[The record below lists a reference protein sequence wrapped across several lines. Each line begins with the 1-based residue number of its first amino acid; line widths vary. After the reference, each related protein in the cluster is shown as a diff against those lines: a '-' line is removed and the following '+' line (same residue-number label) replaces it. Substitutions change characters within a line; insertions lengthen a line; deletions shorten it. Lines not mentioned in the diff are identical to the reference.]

1 MGAFSN
7 EFDVKLLIGLGVFA
21 LMAAPMFGYFYN
33 KLMDRLDNE
42 HEHTS
47 LYVAGGNLFTLL
59 IGALISWKAAL
70 LFFVLFALDG
80 MPMVVGEFKRTHRKM
95 KSPRRKRMPYAANG
109 LLDEAKMA
117 SEQARKLIGKTD
129 VTKDDLRLIEHELST
144 ITLKIMEVKQIQITE
159 K

>member
-7 EFDVKLLIGLGVFA
+7 EFDAKLLIGLGVFA

-80 MPMVVGEFKRTHRKM
+80 MPMIV
-95 KSPRRKRMPYAANG
+95 
-109 LLDEAKMA
+109 
-117 SEQARKLIGKTD
+117 
-129 VTKDDLRLIEHELST
+129 
-144 ITLKIMEVKQIQITE
+144 EVKQIQITE